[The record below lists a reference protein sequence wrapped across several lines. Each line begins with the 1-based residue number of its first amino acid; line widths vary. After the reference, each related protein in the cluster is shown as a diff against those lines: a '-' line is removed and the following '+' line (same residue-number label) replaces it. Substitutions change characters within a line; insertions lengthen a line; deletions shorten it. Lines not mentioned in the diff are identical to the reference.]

1 MGLFF
6 RPYRTVFEKSVIVCH
21 LLPKGPVHQAPRMDR
36 LMRYLP
42 LPTGGKPF
50 KWSTFLEKNLS
61 SLSTGHEGPLWS
73 KVLRKNSS
81 QYPLEDFAGF
91 ERKNFKFFPP
101 LPNGHDVSVW
111 SKESEDFFFPLP
123 TGHEEPVWTKKS
135 ETFSPIPTGGKVAV
149 WIVKSE
155 IFSSSSTP
163 LTKSAEVVRFSED
176 FFFSLPTG
184 HEHPFWPKNPENFS
198 LQYPLDKNRRL
209 V

>member
-1 MGLFF
+1 MTCKSVTFLWACFF

-73 KVLRKNSS
+73 RVLRKNSS

-111 SKESEDFFFPLP
+111 SKEPEDYFSSHFS
-123 TGHEEPVWTKKS
+123 PVTRNRFERKNP
-135 ETFSPIPTGGKVAV
+135 ELFSPIPTGGK
-149 WIVKSE
+149 
-155 IFSSSSTP
+155 
-163 LTKSAEVVRFSED
+163 
-176 FFFSLPTG
+176 
-184 HEHPFWPKNPENFS
+184 
-198 LQYPLDKNRRL
+198 
-209 V
+209 

>member
-1 MGLFF
+1 MTCKSVTFLWACFF

-81 QYPLEDFAGF
+81 QYPLEGFAGF
-91 ERKNFKFFPP
+91 ERKILKISLFSTHWTETGEVVRFFENFF
-101 LPNGHDVSVW
+101 L
-111 SKESEDFFFPLP
+111 PLP
-123 TGHEEPVWTKKS
+123 TGGKWAVWSKGS
-135 ETFSPIPTGGKVAV
+135 ETFFSQYSTDTWSRFERKKMKKASGNYPKAV
-149 WIVKSE
+149 E
-155 IFSSSSTP
+155 IFI
-163 LTKSAEVVRFSED
+163 FS
-176 FFFSLPTG
+176 
-184 HEHPFWPKNPENFS
+184 
-198 LQYPLDKNRRL
+198 
-209 V
+209 